1 MARINHNGL
10 DVDTDEEVDAAY
22 ETLVRVKDEYGL
34 KEIRKPGI
42 THGDYCFYFVDLDEN
57 WWEIVKT
64 RPGLGHAE
72 DFTDPERDLT
82 GRGHEFV
89 AKRGVHVHMHDPEFR
104 KAIIETSSEERR
116 VGKECVRTC
125 RSRWYPFH

>member
-1 MARINHNGL
+1 MRISDWSS
-10 DVDTDEEVDAAY
+10 DVCSSD
-22 ETLVRVKDEYGL
+22 L
-34 KEIRKPGI
+34 
-42 THGDYCFYFVDLDEN
+42 GDYCFYFVDLDEN

-104 KAIIETSSEERR
+104 KAINETSPRSCRRRLARTAVRRRASGDPLPPAPGDARMERITP
-116 VGKECVRTC
+116 KT
-125 RSRWYPFH
+125 PT

>member
-1 MARINHNGL
+1 MRISDWSS
-10 DVDTDEEVDAAY
+10 DVCSSDL

-104 KAIIETSSEERR
+104 KAINETSPRYRR
-116 VGKECVRTC
+116 RRLPRKAGR
-125 RSRWYPFH
+125 RRASR